1 MLKMAISE
9 FSYHFSLTRNHL
21 VRKHMYMTHNYNS
34 NIITMLFFL
43 LFQLNIIIYNNYYVS
58 NICMCVFT
66 EEKNS
71 GICI

>member
-1 MLKMAISE
+1 MLKMVISE
-9 FSYHFSLTRNHL
+9 FSYHLSLIRNHL
-21 VRKHMYMTHNYNS
+21 VRKHMHMTQNYNS
-34 NIITMLFFL
+34 NIIMIFFL
-43 LFQLNIIIYNNYYVS
+43 LFQLNIIVCNNYYVS